1 MQRGTMKRRSTARI
15 SSKLAACVAA
25 GAFAAACSSTPTTDE
40 SADTGS
46 EFQQGDQGEVEE
58 VVEDVQVSEAIK
70 LDLETVYF
78 EFDRYD
84 IRADARTQLRKN
96 GDELRTSGVSV
107 RLAGHAD
114 ERGDE
119 EYNLALGERRA
130 TAVKSYLVDLGVSGS
145 RIRTIS
151 YGESKPAVVGHDE
164 SAWRYNRRVEA
175 VAR

>member
-1 MQRGTMKRRSTARI
+1 MKRRSARI
-15 SSKLAACVAA
+15 SSQLAACVAA
-25 GAFAAACSSTPTTDE
+25 GAFAAACTSAPTKDE

-58 VVEDVQVSEAIK
+58 VVEEVQITDVIK
-70 LDLETVYF
+70 LDLEPVYF
-78 EFDRYD
+78 AFDRYD
-84 IRADARTQLRKN
+84 VRADARSQLRSN
-96 GDELRTSGVSV
+96 GDQLRTSGVSV
-107 RLAGHAD
+107 RLEGHAD

-151 YGESKPAVVGHDE
+151 YGESKPAVLGHDE
-164 SAWRYNRRVEA
+164 SAWRYNRRVES

>member
-1 MQRGTMKRRSTARI
+1 MKRRSIARI

-25 GAFAAACSSTPTTDE
+25 GAFAAACTSTPTTDE

-58 VVEDVQVSEAIK
+58 VEDVQVTEVIK
-70 LDLETVYF
+70 LDLEPVYF
-78 EFDRYD
+78 AFDRYD

-96 GDELRTSGVSV
+96 GGELRTSGVSV
-107 RLAGHAD
+107 RLEGHAD

-151 YGESKPAVVGHDE
+151 YGESKPAVLGHDE

>member
-1 MQRGTMKRRSTARI
+1 MKRRSTARI

-58 VVEDVQVSEAIK
+58 VVEDVQVTEAIK

-84 IRADARTQLRKN
+84 IRSDARPQLRKN
-96 GDELRTSGVSV
+96 GGELRTSGVSV
-107 RLAGHAD
+107 RLEGHAD